1 MRCGNAEARP
11 FLYVIISG
19 APWLFLFLYIL
30 YIVYR
35 KLCPAAA
42 GIWILPKN
50 HDRRDAH
57 RRRPAIWRLCPA
69 VAGFVAVGLGCGPIF
84 PCMLHA
90 TPTNF
95 GAEHSGSVIGVQMAF
110 AYCGMTFTPIL
121 FGKLAEATTIRLLP
135 FGVALLAG
143 LVLLF
148 TELLNRS
155 VAKRK
160 AADKLR

>member
-19 APWLFLFLYIL
+19 APWRGPFLYAIISGAPKRGPFLHMIISEAPRLFLFLYIL

-42 GIWILPKN
+42 GIWILPKIMTG
-50 HDRRDAH
+50 ATL
-57 RRRPAIWRLCPA
+57 IA
-69 VAGFVAVGLGCGPIF
+69 VA
-84 PCMLHA
+84 
-90 TPTNF
+90 
-95 GAEHSGSVIGVQMAF
+95 
-110 AYCGMTFTPIL
+110 
-121 FGKLAEATTIRLLP
+121 LP

-143 LVLLF
+143 PVLLF

-155 VAKRK
+155 VDKRR
-160 AADKLR
+160 AADMRR

>member
-1 MRCGNAEARP
+1 MTG
-11 FLYVIISG
+11 
-19 APWLFLFLYIL
+19 
-30 YIVYR
+30 
-35 KLCPAAA
+35 
-42 GIWILPKN
+42 
-50 HDRRDAH
+50 
-57 RRRPAIWRLCPA
+57 
-69 VAGFVAVGLGCGPIF
+69 
-84 PCMLHA
+84 A

-95 GAEHSGSVIGVQMAF
+95 GAEYSGSVIGVQMAF

-160 AADKLR
+160 AADKLRQLPLFPQRKRRYLLVSLEDEQDKPPWRFVGIFCRNP

>member
-1 MRCGNAEARP
+1 MRCGNAEARA

-42 GIWILPKN
+42 GFI
-50 HDRRDAH
+50 
-57 RRRPAIWRLCPA
+57 
-69 VAGFVAVGLGCGPIF
+69 AVGLGCVF

>member
-1 MRCGNAEARP
+1 MTGAALIAVALP
-11 FLYVIISG
+11 FG
-19 APWLFLFLYIL
+19 AF
-30 YIVYR
+30 
-35 KLCPAAA
+35 A
-42 GIWILPKN
+42 
-50 HDRRDAH
+50 
-57 RRRPAIWRLCPA
+57 PA

-135 FGVALLAG
+135 FGVALPAG

-155 VAKRK
+155 VAKRR
-160 AADKLR
+160 AADMRR

>member
-11 FLYVIISG
+11 FLYVIISEAPRLCLFLYVIISEAPRLFLFLYVIISG
-19 APWLFLFLYIL
+19 APRLFLFLYIL

-42 GIWILPKN
+42 GIWILPK
-50 HDRRDAH
+50 
-57 RRRPAIWRLCPA
+57 IMT
-69 VAGFVAVGLGCGPIF
+69 G
-84 PCMLHA
+84 A

-135 FGVALLAG
+135 FGVALPAG

-160 AADKLR
+160 AADIRR

>member
-19 APWLFLFLYIL
+19 APRLFLFLYIL

-42 GIWILPKN
+42 GFI
-50 HDRRDAH
+50 
-57 RRRPAIWRLCPA
+57 
-69 VAGFVAVGLGCGPIF
+69 AVGLGCGPIF

-155 VAKRK
+155 VAKRR
-160 AADKLR
+160 AADMRR

>member
-19 APWLFLFLYIL
+19 APRLFLFLYIL

-42 GIWILPKN
+42 GFI
-50 HDRRDAH
+50 
-57 RRRPAIWRLCPA
+57 
-69 VAGFVAVGLGCGPIF
+69 AVGLGCEPIF

-95 GAEHSGSVIGVQMAF
+95 GVEHSGSVIGVQMAF

-155 VAKRK
+155 PSSRNANGDTFWYRLKMSKTNR
-160 AADKLR
+160 LGGL

>member
-1 MRCGNAEARP
+1 MTGAALIAVALP
-11 FLYVIISG
+11 FG
-19 APWLFLFLYIL
+19 AF
-30 YIVYR
+30 
-35 KLCPAAA
+35 A
-42 GIWILPKN
+42 
-50 HDRRDAH
+50 
-57 RRRPAIWRLCPA
+57 PA
-69 VAGFVAVGLGCGPIF
+69 VAGFIAVGLGCVF

-90 TPTNF
+90 TLTNF

-143 LVLLF
+143 PVLLF

-155 VAKRK
+155 VAKRR
-160 AADKLR
+160 AADMRR